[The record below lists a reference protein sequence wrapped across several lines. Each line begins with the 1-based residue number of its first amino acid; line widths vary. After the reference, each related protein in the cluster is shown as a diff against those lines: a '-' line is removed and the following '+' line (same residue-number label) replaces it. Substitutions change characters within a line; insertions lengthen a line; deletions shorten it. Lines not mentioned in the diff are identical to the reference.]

1 MSRFY
6 SALLGLLVLAT
17 GALAQHP
24 TSSLAP
30 ASSPAAQSV
39 VRSAYGE
46 KLRLTGLP
54 NGGRVNEF
62 LYRGAQP
69 HIEGI
74 PELKKLGITMIV
86 DLRGED
92 SGRRESEKEQAEA
105 LGIQF
110 VSIPVS
116 GWAPPSNEQVAQFL
130 SLFHNNP
137 KEKIFVHCRFG
148 DDRTGVFVATYRMAY
163 EGWPAQQAMNEM
175 YFFGFNGFWHPSMKS
190 FIRDFP
196 SRLKTAPALA
206 QYRSA
211 LPPVTK
217 CDKTIATSS
226 CSD

>member
-6 SALLGLLVLAT
+6 SALLSLLFLAT

-24 TSSLAP
+24 ASSLAP

-92 SGRRESEKEQAEA
+92 SGRRESE
-105 LGIQF
+105 
-110 VSIPVS
+110 
-116 GWAPPSNEQVAQFL
+116 
-130 SLFHNNP
+130 
-137 KEKIFVHCRFG
+137 
-148 DDRTGVFVATYRMAY
+148 
-163 EGWPAQQAMNEM
+163 
-175 YFFGFNGFWHPSMKS
+175 
-190 FIRDFP
+190 
-196 SRLKTAPALA
+196 
-206 QYRSA
+206 
-211 LPPVTK
+211 
-217 CDKTIATSS
+217 
-226 CSD
+226 